1 MFLAFFSSFMLFYFL
16 SPSPCLLSCSALT
29 ISSRVIKNR
38 VFTFSFQMAFHA
50 FKRKF
55 KSLCKNVWIFG
66 SDDVRKHRKKAGNEF
81 QGPSSKSW
89 LQKKKSSKAETL
101 YQRKDLCCH
110 GDQAFLFPVNIYRL
124 QDEPHPLLATAS
136 LSAIRQLLLSQ
147 FRPPTEVYHPHPAIR
162 CYIRIGIYTCWSSN
176 NKTLFLKS
184 SKNNNTKKQSKTE
197 VHKIL
202 KLLCDTIGDKC

>member
-1 MFLAFFSSFMLFYFL
+1 MNFKVHTL
-16 SPSPCLLSCSALT
+16 SLGY
-29 ISSRVIKNR
+29 R
-38 VFTFSFQMAFHA
+38 
-50 FKRKF
+50 
-55 KSLCKNVWIFG
+55 
-66 SDDVRKHRKKAGNEF
+66 
-81 QGPSSKSW
+81 
-89 LQKKKSSKAETL
+89 KKKSSKAETL

-110 GDQAFLFPVNIYRL
+110 GDQAFLFPVNIYSKMNHALSL
-124 QDEPHPLLATAS
+124 QQHL
-136 LSAIRQLLLSQ
+136 LSAIRQLLLRQ
-147 FRPPTEVYHPHPAIR
+147 FRPLTEDCPHPAIR